1 MRGWTVRTISI
12 TLALLGLVGCTAHE
26 VVPVED
32 GPGSIVT
39 LYCYQTLAD
48 PGCYLS
54 PDPGRGNTL
63 LGIVGVPW
71 TPEIALIGARGV
83 E

>member
-1 MRGWTVRTISI
+1 MRTTSI
-12 TLALLGLVGCTAHE
+12 ALALLGLVGCSGHE

-32 GPGSIVT
+32 GPGSFVT

-48 PGCYLS
+48 PGCYLA

-63 LGIVGVPW
+63 LGIVDVPW
-71 TPEIALIGARGV
+71 TREIALIASPDA